1 MEEKHL
7 ELKNKIDEL
16 VKKFNAKS
24 RSVIIDMLIEK
35 SEL

>member
-16 VKKFNAKS
+16 VKKFKK
-24 RSVIIDMLIEK
+24 EEHK
-35 SEL
+35 ELFN